1 MARDTHAEDDEMV
14 ILMEEALVRLRAQDK
29 KASTERPPTDTASG
43 GAHEAESP
51 ELLTR
56 RPGNA
61 KKAG

>member
-29 KASTERPPTDTASG
+29 KVYTERPSTDPASTG

-56 RPGNA
+56 RPGYD
-61 KKAG
+61 